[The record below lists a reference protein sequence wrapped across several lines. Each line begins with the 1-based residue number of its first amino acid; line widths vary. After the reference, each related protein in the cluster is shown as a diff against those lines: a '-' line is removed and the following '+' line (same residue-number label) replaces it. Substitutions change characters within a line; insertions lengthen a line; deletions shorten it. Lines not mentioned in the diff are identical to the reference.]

1 MNKRTTPKRV
11 VERANIVLCSAEGR
25 SGSAICREVG
35 VSRPTVTQW
44 LDRYEA
50 GGVEELLE
58 DRPRSGRP
66 RKITPDDE
74 AEIVRKT
81 LEEKPADATH
91 WSCRLM
97 AKEVGVHPTT
107 ISRIW
112 RAHGLQPHR
121 IEYFKLS
128 TDPHFVEKLRDV
140 VGLYVD
146 PPERAVV
153 FAFDEKSQIQALDRT
168 QPGLPLKKGRAGT
181 MTHDYKRHGTTT
193 LFAALDVATGEVV
206 HECLPRH
213 RHQEFLRFLRKI
225 ERSVASELD
234 IHVILDNYATH
245 KHPAVRAWLDKH
257 PRVHFHFIPTSS
269 SWLNLVERFFS
280 ELTTRQLKRL
290 AVTSVD
296 QLIEAI
302 NHYID
307 RRNDNP
313 TPFVWT
319 RLCTIHHR
327 QGQQSERDFGYTALG
342 LQASLELDGR
352 DGRTPSTRG
361 YHLTGGASYYPSA
374 IDLES
379 SFAEVHGE
387 LATFLSPGAGNP
399 TLALRVGGKH
409 VWGTFPYFEAA
420 FIGGS
425 DNVRGLRE
433 QRFAGDASVY
443 GSAELRVFV
452 THFFLLFPADFGVLG
467 LSDVGRVY
475 SEGQTSDEWHTSL
488 GAGIWLA
495 TVTRSGAVHLS
506 IAESEGR
513 TALYVGLGFAF

>member
-128 TDPHFVEKLRDV
+128 TESGEVHFVEKLRDV

-290 AVTSVD
+290 AATSVD

-327 QGQQSERDFGYTALG
+327 QGQQSERDFGYTALAWRLTVCSKVG
-342 LQASLELDGR
+342 LMGLAVRAPTARSGIPKEVAVNVTGSN
-352 DGRTPSTRG
+352 PSTVAVSV
-361 YHLTGGASYYPSA
+361 LAPSISPTVQTVWAEPSEPVWTVVASTEPKPPVTAKATVPSGTPFA
-374 IDLES
+374 NS
-379 SFAEVHGE
+379 STKRTTIGFARAVPL
-387 LATFLSPGAGNP
+387 LATCSSPDTMSSSVAGPGLAVAEKVASPPVTP
-399 TLALRVGGKH
+399 TIDAL
-409 VWGTFPYFEAA
+409 TC
-420 FIGGS
+420 
-425 DNVRGLRE
+425 
-433 QRFAGDASVY
+433 
-443 GSAELRVFV
+443 
-452 THFFLLFPADFGVLG
+452 
-467 LSDVGRVY
+467 
-475 SEGQTSDEWHTSL
+475 
-488 GAGIWLA
+488 
-495 TVTRSGAVHLS
+495 
-506 IAESEGR
+506 
-513 TALYVGLGFAF
+513 

>member
-1 MNKRTTPKRV
+1 MNKRTTPQRV

-153 FAFDEKSQIQALDRT
+153 FAFDERSQIQALDRT

-280 ELTTRQLKRL
+280 ELTTRRLKRL

-307 RRNDNP
+307 PRNDNP

-319 RLCTIHHR
+319 ASAQSIVAKVSKAKETLATQHYVLIFVECDCLVLFASEVLPVAVARLSDSYARTP
-327 QGQQSERDFGYTALG
+327 
-342 LQASLELDGR
+342 QASGR
-352 DGRTPSTRG
+352 DGNRDRRPHRSPINSYNGTHGIGRISGTPPSDGEMMT
-361 YHLTGGASYYPSA
+361 LFSPSA
-374 IDLES
+374 
-379 SFAEVHGE
+379 A
-387 LATFLSPGAGNP
+387 ALSAWRPSYA
-399 TLALRVGGKH
+399 R
-409 VWGTFPYFEAA
+409 
-420 FIGGS
+420 
-425 DNVRGLRE
+425 
-433 QRFAGDASVY
+433 
-443 GSAELRVFV
+443 
-452 THFFLLFPADFGVLG
+452 
-467 LSDVGRVY
+467 
-475 SEGQTSDEWHTSL
+475 
-488 GAGIWLA
+488 
-495 TVTRSGAVHLS
+495 
-506 IAESEGR
+506 
-513 TALYVGLGFAF
+513 

>member
-1 MNKRTTPKRV
+1 MNKRTTPQRV

-25 SGSAICREVG
+25 SGSAI
-35 VSRPTVTQW
+35 
-44 LDRYEA
+44 
-50 GGVEELLE
+50 
-58 DRPRSGRP
+58 
-66 RKITPDDE
+66 
-74 AEIVRKT
+74 
-81 LEEKPADATH
+81 
-91 WSCRLM
+91 CRLM

-146 PPERAVV
+146 PSERAVV

-319 RLCTIHHR
+319 ASAQSIIPRSAKRKRLWLHSTRPPPPWLMPRMRFHPDCHDSIRTIPKLACDET
-327 QGQQSERDFGYTALG
+327 GQSRERSRPRSLLRLLDLFADDDHSAGRAQEILPGYSGYSSWDGSPTPPQK
-342 LQASLELDGR
+342 QAAAGEAVRRGR
-352 DGRTPSTRG
+352 DG
-361 YHLTGGASYYPSA
+361 A
-374 IDLES
+374 
-379 SFAEVHGE
+379 
-387 LATFLSPGAGNP
+387 AT
-399 TLALRVGGKH
+399 LRQG
-409 VWGTFPYFEAA
+409 
-420 FIGGS
+420 
-425 DNVRGLRE
+425 RLRK
-433 QRFAGDASVY
+433 
-443 GSAELRVFV
+443 
-452 THFFLLFPADFGVLG
+452 
-467 LSDVGRVY
+467 
-475 SEGQTSDEWHTSL
+475 TSH
-488 GAGIWLA
+488 
-495 TVTRSGAVHLS
+495 
-506 IAESEGR
+506 
-513 TALYVGLGFAF
+513 

>member
-1 MNKRTTPKRV
+1 MGLPVRRIRLRRGERRRLERLVNKRTTPQRV

-50 GGVEELLE
+50 GGGEELLE

-74 AEIVRKT
+74 AEIVRKP

-280 ELTTRQLKRL
+280 ELTTRRLKRL

-302 NHYID
+302 DHYID

-319 RLCTIHHR
+319 ASA
-327 QGQQSERDFGYTALG
+327 QSIIAKVSKAKET
-342 LQASLELDGR
+342 
-352 DGRTPSTRG
+352 
-361 YHLTGGASYYPSA
+361 
-374 IDLES
+374 
-379 SFAEVHGE
+379 
-387 LATFLSPGAGNP
+387 LAT
-399 TLALRVGGKH
+399 
-409 VWGTFPYFEAA
+409 
-420 FIGGS
+420 
-425 DNVRGLRE
+425 
-433 QRFAGDASVY
+433 
-443 GSAELRVFV
+443 
-452 THFFLLFPADFGVLG
+452 
-467 LSDVGRVY
+467 
-475 SEGQTSDEWHTSL
+475 
-488 GAGIWLA
+488 
-495 TVTRSGAVHLS
+495 
-506 IAESEGR
+506 
-513 TALYVGLGFAF
+513 